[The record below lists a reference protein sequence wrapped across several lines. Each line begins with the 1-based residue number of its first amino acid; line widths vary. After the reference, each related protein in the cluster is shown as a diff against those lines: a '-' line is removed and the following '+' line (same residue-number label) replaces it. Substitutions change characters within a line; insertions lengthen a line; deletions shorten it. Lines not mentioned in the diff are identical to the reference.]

1 MRRIALLAAR
11 IATFAFALAA
21 TSSASA
27 GILISIAETGGDVVA
42 TVSGSITLPGG
53 ASPTY
58 GENQSRMAPSQ
69 SFFEFGTQ
77 PNVEKDLYAFSE
89 NFPAFGTS
97 GYSGPNYTSAI
108 ESGIADNER
117 FVVASGGLAMNQAYA
132 GGEISGT
139 LTWASQTFTTLGLT
153 AGTYSRALL
162 GDGTQT
168 VTIQV
173 GPAPDNAVPAP
184 STLALVLGGL
194 MLSGY
199 PVRRRL
205 GKA

>member
-1 MRRIALLAAR
+1 LTITLLALLV
-11 IATFAFALAA
+11 ALAA

-27 GILISIAETGGDVVA
+27 GILISIAETGEDVVA
-42 TVSGSITLPGG
+42 TVSGSITLPGESSLTG
-53 ASPTY
+53 GNNS
-58 GENQSRMAPSQ
+58 SRMAPSQ
-69 SFFEFGTQ
+69 SFFEFGTIQ
-77 PNVEKDLYAFSE
+77 ASVESKDLYAFSE
-89 NFPAFGTS
+89 PFPAFGTS
-97 GYSGPNYTSAI
+97 GYSGPNYTSAT

-117 FVVASGGLAMNQAYA
+117 FVVASSGLAMNQAYA
-132 GGEISGT
+132 GGEISGS
-139 LTWASQTFTTLGLT
+139 LTWATQTFATLGLT
-153 AGTYSRALL
+153 AGTYSAALD
-162 GDGTQT
+162 GDTSQT

-205 GKA
+205 RTA